1 VSRRLRPTRR
11 CLSDL
16 LTGFALASALL
27 NARPASEVAAALKE
41 ASFDTERCWRI
52 RDLQIVREEIKVY
65 LTDGFL
71 IFSKP
76 VAGQPVAALFVT
88 EVEGGD
94 GEIILMPP
102 TAGERQSLARFTQ
115 SPNLNEHFK
124 SAFFLF
130 TDGTAAELE
139 AAIKERAAKPSP
151 EMGTLLANE
160 FSGTLRNLLSSFE
173 IRLIHDLTS
182 EVNPKMG
189 LFFAA
194 LGGTAHG
201 NFDVIHDPQARD
213 QIVAGQIANRD
224 NRTFYNIW
232 TSFPTRRL
240 RNDPSLEPAEQD
252 FKIETVTI
260 DAEIAADLQ
269 LSATTTLKV
278 RVPEGTG
285 ARRVRNAFAFDI
297 SRRVRVR
304 EVKIDGK
311 PATVLQRENLRSNL
325 LRGNDNELFLVACDE
340 PLTPGEHIFE
350 FRQEGNVVLQAG
362 NGVYFVSARGTW
374 YPHHGLQ
381 FAEYDLTIKHPK
393 HLTVVATGDLVEERL
408 GEDYRVTKRRITAPV
423 RLAGF
428 NLGEYKRTAATRGG
442 LQIEIYANKSVESGL
457 ATARRDIV
465 LPPSQPPGIPRG
477 VPRTPALSQVI
488 LQAPPP
494 DPTAQLGYLANEVAE
509 AFDFLSKQLGAPP
522 LKTLAVSPIPGTF
535 GQGFPGLIYLSTISY
550 LPPRDRPAFA
560 SDSMQQ
566 TFFSDLLVAH
576 EVAHQWWGN
585 AVSTTGYRDEWI
597 MEALANYS
605 ALMLLERKRGAK
617 VVDDVLARYRE
628 HLTEKRDGAPAL
640 DAAGPIRLGA
650 RLESSETPGAYR
662 ALVYEK
668 GTWIVHMLRKRLG
681 DAAFNALLKEIY
693 GKYAR
698 QRFTTGD
705 LRTLAAAKLPAG
717 TIDKSLEN
725 FFAAYVEG
733 TGIPALTLRAKITR
747 TAKGAT
753 AAVEIDQAG
762 VDEDF
767 SIDVPVEID
776 YGRGKV
782 ETRWV
787 RTDGARTGV
796 TFALAALPLKV
807 SLDSR
812 NTILMTRP

>member
-1 VSRRLRPTRR
+1 VS
-11 CLSDL
+11 
-16 LTGFALASALL
+16 
-27 NARPASEVAAALKE
+27 ARPAADVAAALKE
-41 ASFDTERCWRI
+41 ASFDADRCWRI
-52 RDLQIVREEIKVY
+52 RDLQVVREEIKIY

-102 TAGERQSLARFTQ
+102 SAGERQSLARFTQ

-139 AAIKERAAKPSP
+139 AAIKEREAKPSP

-160 FSGTLRNLLSSFE
+160 FSATLRNLSSSFE

-194 LGGTAHG
+194 LGGTSHG
-201 NFDVIHDPQARD
+201 NFDVIYDPQARD

-224 NRTFYNIW
+224 NRSFYNIW
-232 TSFPTRRL
+232 TSFQTRRV
-240 RNDPSLEPAEQD
+240 RQDPALEPAEQD
-252 FKIETVTI
+252 LKIEAVTI
-260 DAEIAADLQ
+260 DAVIGADLQ

-278 RVPEGTG
+278 RIPGGET
-285 ARRVRNAFAFDI
+285 ARRVRNAFSFDI

-340 PLTPGEHIFE
+340 PLPPGEHTFE
-350 FRQEGNVVLQAG
+350 FRQEGSVVIPAG

-381 FAEYDLTIKHPK
+381 FAPYDLTIKHPI
-393 HLTVVATGDLVEERL
+393 HLTVVATGDVVEERL
-408 GEDYRVTKRRITAPV
+408 GEDYRVTRRRIAAPV

-428 NLGEYKRTAATRGG
+428 NLGEYKKTATSRGG
-442 LQIEIYANKSVESGL
+442 LQIEIYANKSVEAGL
-457 ATARRDIV
+457 ASTRREV
-465 LPPSQPPGIPRG
+465 LLPPVQTLPAPRG
-477 VPRTPALSQVI
+477 APRTPTLSQVI
-488 LQAPPP
+488 LQQPPP

-509 AFDFLSKQLGAPP
+509 AFDFLSKQVGPPP

-560 SDSMQQ
+560 SDSLQQ

-605 ALMLLERKRGAK
+605 ALLLLERKRGVKA
-617 VVDDVLARYRE
+617 VDEILVRYRD
-628 HLTEKRDGAPAL
+628 HLLEKRAGAPPL

-650 RLESSETPGAYR
+650 RLESSESPGAYR
-662 ALVYEK
+662 TLVYEK
-668 GTWIVHMLRKRLG
+668 GSWIIHMLRKRLG
-681 DAAFNALLKEIY
+681 DAQFFAMLKEIY
-693 GKYAR
+693 TKHAR

-705 LRTLAAAKLPAG
+705 LRSLAAAKLPAG
-717 TIDKSLEN
+717 AVDKSLEN

-733 TGIPALTLRAKITR
+733 TGIPALTLRARIAK

-753 AAVEIDQAG
+753 VSVELDQAG
-762 VDEDF
+762 VSEDF

-776 YGRGKV
+776 YGRGKT

-787 RTDGARTGV
+787 RTDGSRT
-796 TFALAALPLKV
+796 TAALTLAALPLKV
-807 SLDSR
+807 SLDSK
-812 NTILMTRP
+812 NTILATRP

>member
-1 VSRRLRPTRR
+1 MLG
-11 CLSDL
+11 L
-16 LTGFALASALL
+16 ALAAGLIS
-27 NARPASEVAAALKE
+27 ARPAAEVAAALKE
-41 ASFDTERCWRI
+41 ASFDADRCWRI
-52 RDLQIVREEIKVY
+52 RDLQVVREEIKIY

-130 TDGTAAELE
+130 TDNTAAELE
-139 AAIKERAAKPSP
+139 AAVKEREAKPSP
-151 EMGTLLANE
+151 EMGALLSNE
-160 FSGTLRNLLSSFE
+160 FSATLRNLSSSFE
-173 IRLIHDLTS
+173 IRLIHDLSS

-201 NFDVIHDPQARD
+201 NFDVIYDPQARD
-213 QIVAGQIANRD
+213 QIVAGQIAYRD
-224 NRTFYNIW
+224 NRSFYNIW
-232 TSFPTRRL
+232 TSFPTRRV
-240 RNDPSLEPAEQD
+240 RNDPSLEPSEQD

-260 DAEIAADLQ
+260 EAEIGADLQ

-278 RVPEGTG
+278 RMPDAAG

-340 PLTPGEHIFE
+340 PLAPGEHIFE
-350 FRQEGNVVLQAG
+350 FRQEGSVVLQAG

-428 NLGEYKRTAATRGG
+428 NLGEYKKTAAARGG
-442 LQIEIYANKSVESGL
+442 LQIEIYANKSVEAGL
-457 ATARRDIV
+457 TARREIM
-465 LPPSQPPGIPRG
+465 LPPAPPAPTPRG
-477 VPRTPALSQVI
+477 TPRTPTLSQVI

-494 DPTAQLGYLANEVAE
+494 DPTAQLGYLTNEVAE
-509 AFDFLSKQLGAPP
+509 AFDFLSKQLGPPP

-550 LPPRDRPAFA
+550 LPPRDRPSFA

-605 ALMLLERKRGAK
+605 ALLLLERKRGAK
-617 VVDDVLARYRE
+617 AVDDVLARYRE
-628 HLTEKRDGAPAL
+628 HLTEKRDGAPSI

-650 RLESSETPGAYR
+650 RLESSESPGAYR

-681 DAAFNALLKEIY
+681 DGQFNALLKEIY
-693 GKYAR
+693 TKYAR
-698 QRFTTGD
+698 QRFTTDD

-717 TIDKSLEN
+717 VVDKNLEN

-733 TGIPALTLRAKITR
+733 TGIPALTLRTKIAK

-753 AAVEIDQAG
+753 VAVELDQAG
-762 VDEDF
+762 VGEEF

-776 YGRGKV
+776 YGRGKT

-787 RTDGARTGV
+787 RTDGARTTA
-796 TFALAALPLKV
+796 TFTLAALPVKV
-807 SLDSR
+807 ALDAR
-812 NTILMTRP
+812 NTILAERR

>member
-1 VSRRLRPTRR
+1 MH
-11 CLSDL
+11 
-16 LTGFALASALL
+16 
-27 NARPASEVAAALKE
+27 ARPAADAAAALKE
-41 ASFDTERCWRI
+41 ASFDADRCWRI
-52 RDLQIVREEIKVY
+52 RDLQVVREEIKIY

-76 VAGQPVAALFVT
+76 VAGQPVAALFVA

-102 TAGERQSLARFTQ
+102 SAGERQSLARFTQ

-139 AAIKERAAKPSP
+139 AAIKEREAKPSP

-160 FSGTLRNLLSSFE
+160 FSATLRNLSSSFE

-194 LGGTAHG
+194 LSGTSHG
-201 NFDVIHDPQARD
+201 NFDVIYDPQARD

-224 NRTFYNIW
+224 NRSFYNIW
-232 TSFPTRRL
+232 TSFQTRRV
-240 RNDPSLEPAEQD
+240 RQDPALEPAEQD
-252 FKIETVTI
+252 LKIEAVTI
-260 DAEIAADLQ
+260 DAVIGADLQ

-278 RVPEGTG
+278 RIPGGEA
-285 ARRVRNAFAFDI
+285 ARRVRNAFSFDI

-340 PLTPGEHIFE
+340 PLPPGEHTFE
-350 FRQEGNVVLQAG
+350 FRQEGSVVIPAG

-381 FAEYDLTIKHPK
+381 FAPYDLTIKHPI
-393 HLTVVATGDLVEERL
+393 HLTVVATGDVVEERL
-408 GEDYRVTKRRITAPV
+408 GEDYRVTRRRIAAPV

-428 NLGEYKRTAATRGG
+428 NLGEYKKTATSRGG

-457 ATARRDIV
+457 ASTRREV
-465 LPPSQPPGIPRG
+465 LLPPVQTLPAPRG
-477 VPRTPALSQVI
+477 APRTPALSQVI
-488 LQAPPP
+488 LQQPPP

-509 AFDFLSKQLGAPP
+509 AFDFLSKQVGPPP

-560 SDSMQQ
+560 SDSVQQ

-605 ALMLLERKRGAK
+605 ALLLLERKRGVKA
-617 VVDDVLARYRE
+617 VDEILVRYRD
-628 HLTEKRDGAPAL
+628 HLLEKRDGAPPL

-650 RLESSETPGAYR
+650 RLESSESPGAYR

-668 GTWIVHMLRKRLG
+668 GSWIIHMLRKRLG
-681 DAAFNALLKEIY
+681 DAQFFAMLKEIY
-693 GKYAR
+693 TKHAR

-705 LRTLAAAKLPAG
+705 LRSLAAAKLSAG
-717 TIDKSLEN
+717 AADKSLEH

-733 TGIPALTLRAKITR
+733 IGIPALTLRSKIGK
-747 TAKGAT
+747 TANG
-753 AAVEIDQAG
+753 AAVSVELDQAG
-762 VDEDF
+762 VSEDF

-776 YGRGKV
+776 YGRGKT

-787 RTDGARTGV
+787 RTDGSQTTAAFTL
-796 TFALAALPLKV
+796 TALPLKV
-807 SLDSR
+807 SLDAK
-812 NTILMTRP
+812 NTILATRP